1 MTRAK
6 HSLYLSCVDI
16 GTKNG
21 RPSWFIKQIK
31 EKFQDKPEYLIY
43 PEKPETEGLESPKT
57 DYDYKKE
64 FEEFIR
70 NRFQKSYSPSSLNIY
85 RKCPREYFYNYILG
99 LTSASGEKDD
109 LTYGLAVHK
118 AFQYTLNYATE
129 NKKYPSVDEAYK
141 VFAQCIDNLPCSN
154 PENLKQSGREYIFS
168 DGKYYDK
175 FTSIKSAENLD
186 SKAELNLNYTTED
199 NINFIGSLDR
209 VDKNSDGTY
218 SIYDYKTGINNS
230 GITKGGT
237 HSNYFYQIG
246 FYKYLFKKQFGIDTD
261 ISTIFIYPLLSEN
274 FHTHINIPDEVCEE
288 IAQEFE
294 EIVRKINNLEFD
306 RPHKCP
312 NANFCS
318 FQSFCQMNI
327 I

>member
-1 MTRAK
+1 M
-6 HSLYLSCVDI
+6 
-16 GTKNG
+16 
-21 RPSWFIKQIK
+21 
-31 EKFQDKPEYLIY
+31 
-43 PEKPETEGLESPKT
+43 
-57 DYDYKKE
+57 
-64 FEEFIR
+64 
-70 NRFQKSYSPSSLNIY
+70 
-85 RKCPREYFYNYILG
+85 
-99 LTSASGEKDD
+99 
-109 LTYGLAVHK
+109 
-118 AFQYTLNYATE
+118 
-129 NKKYPSVDEAYK
+129 
-141 VFAQCIDNLPCSN
+141 
-154 PENLKQSGREYIFS
+154 
-168 DGKYYDK
+168 
-175 FTSIKSAENLD
+175 
-186 SKAELNLNYTTED
+186 NLNYTTED
-199 NINFIGSLDR
+199 NINFIGSIDR

-230 GITKGGT
+230 GITKSGT

-261 ISTIFIYPLLSEN
+261 VSTIFIYPLLSEN
-274 FHTHINIPDEVCEE
+274 FHTHINISDEVCEE